1 MNTTAHTGKVAP
13 ALVVGELFH
22 TAPRTMS
29 TLFAVV
35 AAAVLTGAVAGLI

>member
-1 MNTTAHTGKVAP
+1 VKEATQPRVSP
-13 ALVVGELFH
+13 ALAVGELFR

-35 AAAVLTGAVAGLI
+35 AAAVAGGALAILF